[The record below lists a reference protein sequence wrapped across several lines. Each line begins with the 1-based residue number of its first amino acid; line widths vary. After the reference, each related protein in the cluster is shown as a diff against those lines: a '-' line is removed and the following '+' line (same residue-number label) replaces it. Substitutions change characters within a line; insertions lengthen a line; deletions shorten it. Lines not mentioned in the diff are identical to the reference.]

1 MMKLCTGSVKDTMRQ
16 WQLLIDDTGSVEGI
30 YAFTYCTKWKSGQ
43 VSRMPYGQT
52 LKDSATQLLIKYK
65 SGALVT
71 RCKKIGLGIQ
81 PGICVSLCIFSSLA
95 PVGQTGLMQRSSSGL
110 PTCLKWPT
118 GSPHSNWVQ
127 GEV

>member
-1 MMKLCTGSVKDTMRQ
+1 MPLYIAQ
-16 WQLLIDDTGSVEGI
+16 
-30 YAFTYCTKWKSGQ
+30 SGDLDRCHGCLTD
-43 VSRMPYGQT
+43 SQT